1 MAVLLEHEPAHA
13 ALAVHEHRRADGL
26 VLRFSPLFLFENE
39 RNSEFGILDFVFEA
53 KSAFYFSAAK
63 MHYEVVDD
71 TELIKDPFRTMDRLK
86 DQRRVQETLG
96 LKEV

>member
-1 MAVLLEHEPAHA
+1 
-13 ALAVHEHRRADGL
+13 
-26 VLRFSPLFLFENE
+26 
-39 RNSEFGILDFVFEA
+39 
-53 KSAFYFSAAK
+53 

-96 LKEV
+96 LKEVDVLAVGKF